1 MANSN
6 GWGDGSANNSI
17 GWGQG
22 ANNAIGWGDS
32 HSKSWAGLTDIVG
45 VTSSPFTNQYSMAFD
60 GVDEYAKGGST
71 FSTLDGGDKL
81 TISMWVKVT
90 SLAAARMLFHIPKN
104 TTAGNSQ
111 VLVFLRTNGQLD
123 ISVSTLTGFMRSN
136 TGVITAGNWHHILLC
151 FDLSLT
157 TAQKIRPFVDGVDVY
172 NVANNP
178 PTTFPTSTG
187 AIWLGEEANGYLAP
201 FLGNM
206 DEVAIWTS
214 DERANVADI
223 YNGGT
228 PSDLSQLATPPQH
241 WWRMGD
247 ADTFST
253 DWTFTDNAGSYNLA
267 SVNMEEGDRV
277 TDVP

>member
-1 MANSN
+1 MPVILGGNTGIYLASL
-6 GWGDGSANNSI
+6 SP
-17 GWGQG
+17 
-22 ANNAIGWGDS
+22 
-32 HSKSWAGLTDIVG
+32 
-45 VTSSPFTNQYSMAFD
+45 VTPFTNQYSMLFD
-60 GVDEYAKGGST
+60 GVDEYAKGSST
-71 FSTLDGGDKL
+71 FSELDGGDKFTL
-81 TISMWVKVT
+81 SMWVKVT
-90 SLAAARMLFHIPKN
+90 SLAVARMLFHIPKN
-104 TTAGNSQ
+104 TTSSNSQ

-123 ISVSTLTGFMRSN
+123 ISVNTLTAFMRSN

-157 TAQKIRPFVDGVDVY
+157 TTQKIRPFVDGVDVY
-172 NVANNP
+172 NTANNP

-223 YNGGT
+223 YNSGVPG
-228 PSDLSQLATPPQH
+228 DLSQLTTPPSH

-247 ADTFST
+247 GDAFST
-253 DWTFTDNAGSYNLA
+253 DWTFTDNIGSYDLG
-267 SVNMEEGDRV
+267 SINMEVGDRV